1 VIMMSREITEI
12 PEKETVLNQIAIK
25 EKETTTK
32 CQFVAA
38 IETFS
43 DKMKDGSF
51 LDLDAHRTIKQSNL
65 AKFKTFLLK
74 LI

>member
-1 VIMMSREITEI
+1 MTSG
-12 PEKETVLNQIAIK
+12 LQIK
-25 EKETTTK
+25 RFYEGDPLGLPK

-51 LDLDAHRTIKQSNL
+51 LDLDAHRTIKQSDL
-65 AKFKTFLLK
+65 AKL
-74 LI
+74 